1 MLTRNIV
8 FVAGAIVAA
17 SAQVV
22 RAEHFVY
29 GDVTTVGLAG
39 PSAQTSSFRVGGR
52 LSSNPGF
59 AVASFGLSGFRLAL
73 DVLYGVNN
81 WTVTGAYLAFQQSVG
96 TTSWAPGAVSVFWA
110 NRVNSSVGLQFD
122 GAYVGGNSQLS
133 PQGVPH
139 DPAALATFGYP
150 SNPQNASFVQVGLAS
165 SGSLLGSL
173 NSFGELTLVF
183 EAADSDVLASYN
195 GVELY
200 YTAERPVVPA
210 PGSVGLTI
218 AFGGLILRRRVRH
231 A

>member
-8 FVAGAIVAA
+8 FVAGAIAAA
-17 SAQVV
+17 SAQGV
-22 RAEHFVY
+22 RAEHSVY

-39 PSAQTSSFRVGGR
+39 PSAQSVSFRVGGR

-59 AVASFGLSGFRLAL
+59 AVASFGLGGYRLAL

-81 WTVTGAYLAFQQSVG
+81 WTITGAYLTFQQSVA
-96 TTSWAPGAVSVFWA
+96 TPPWAPGGVSVYWA
-110 NRVNSSVGLQFD
+110 NHVVSSAGLVFD
-122 GAYVGGNSQLS
+122 GAHVGGNSQVS

-139 DPAALATFGYP
+139 DPAALATFAYP
-150 SNPQNASFVQVGLAS
+150 TDPLSAYAYVPLAPS
-165 SGSLLGSL
+165 SSLLGSL

-218 AFGGLILRRRVRH
+218 ALSGLMMRRRVRH